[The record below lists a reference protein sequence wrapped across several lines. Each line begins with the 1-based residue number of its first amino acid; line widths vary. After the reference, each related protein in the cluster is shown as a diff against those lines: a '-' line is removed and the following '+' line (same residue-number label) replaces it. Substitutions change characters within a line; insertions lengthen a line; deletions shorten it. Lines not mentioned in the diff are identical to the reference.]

1 MKRLDHYWNSLNFIS
16 LVLLPLSGLF
26 CIISMLRSKLYR
38 LGIFPSYT
46 APVPVVVVGNITV
59 GGTGKT
65 PLIIELVKQLESSGW
80 KPGVI
85 SRGYGGAASSWPQ
98 LVDESSSAEQVGDEP
113 KLIHQRTRCPMVVGP
128 NRKHD
133 IELLLEKYDCNI
145 VLSDDGMQHYALHRD
160 IEIAVIDARRR
171 FGNGFCI
178 PSGPLR
184 ETVSRLQQV
193 NMLVLNGGAAEQSS
207 FNMMAE
213 QCNPVGCNHAES
225 VALKEFIGKTV
236 HAVAG
241 IGNPERFF
249 VMLEKLGINI
259 IPHAFSDHHAYCEAD
274 FAFDDQLPVLM
285 TEKDAVKC
293 NQFNVLNYWSVP
305 VEISLSLSAQ
315 QQLDQIFS
323 ALKNSLKEQ
332 GV

>member
-1 MKRLDHYWNSLNFIS
+1 MKRLDHYWNSINYIS
-16 LVLLPLSGLF
+16 LLLLPLSGLF
-26 CIISMLRSKLYR
+26 CIISLLRKKLYS
-38 LGIFPSYT
+38 LGIFQSYS

-65 PLIIELVKQLESSGW
+65 PLIIELVEQLKSRGW

-98 LVDESSSAEQVGDEP
+98 LVDENSSATQVGDEP
-113 KLIHQRTRCPMVVGP
+113 KLIHQRTHCPMVVGP

-133 IELLLEKYDCNI
+133 IELLLEKHDCNI

-160 IEIAVIDARRR
+160 IEIAVIDAKLQ

-184 ETVSRLQQV
+184 ETVSRLNQV
-193 NMLVLNGGAAEQSS
+193 DMLVLNGGAEEESS
-207 FNMMAE
+207 FTMTVK
-213 QCNPVGCNHAES
+213 QCNSVGCNHAES
-225 VALKEFIGKTV
+225 ASLNEFNGKTV

-241 IGNPERFF
+241 IGNPDRFF
-249 VMLEKLGINI
+249 IMLEKLGINV

-274 FAFDDQLPVLM
+274 FTFNDQLPVLM

-293 NQFNVLNYWSVP
+293 NEFNVLNFWSVP

-315 QQLDQIFS
+315 QKLDQIFS
-323 ALKNSLKEQ
+323 SLKEQ